1 MAQFTNQAQLSY
13 NGNVTSSNIAVGEIL
28 NVLTVTKTIVSDEY
42 SPNDTITNVITI
54 VNSGDTT
61 LSGLT
66 VTDNLGEYSFNST
79 TLVPMTY
86 TDDTVQ
92 YFVNGALQPTPS
104 VTGTP
109 SLTISN
115 ISVPANG
122 NATIIY
128 ETVANKFAPLGANGS
143 IVNSAT
149 VSGSGITPVTASDT
163 ITARQTPYLT
173 IAKTVSPVPVTENGR
188 LTYTFLIQNTG
199 SLAAT
204 ANDAAVVTDTFNPIL
219 TDLSVQFNNAAWTAN
234 TNYTYNDADGS
245 FATVSGQI
253 IVPAATFTQDAVTG
267 EWITTPGTSTLIV
280 SGTV

>member
-13 NGNVTSSNIAVGEIL
+13 NGTVTSSNIAVGEIL
-28 NVLTVTKTIVSDEY
+28 NVLTVTKTIISDEY

-54 VNSGDTT
+54 VNSGDST

-86 TDDTVQ
+86 TVGTVQ
-92 YFVNGALQPTPS
+92 YFENGALQPAPS
-104 VTGTP
+104 VTAAP
-109 SLTISN
+109 SLVISN

-128 ETVANKFAPLGANGS
+128 ETVANEFAPLGANGS

-149 VSGSGITPVTASDT
+149 VSGAGIAPVTASDT

-173 IAKTVSPVPVTENGR
+173 ITKTVSPIPVTENGR

-204 ANDAAVVTDTFNPIL
+204 ADDAAVITDTFNPIL
-219 TDLSVQFNNAAWTAN
+219 SDLSVQFNNAAWTAN
-234 TNYTYNDADGS
+234 TNYTYNDSDGI

-253 IVPAATFTQDAVTG
+253 TVPAATFTQDAVTG